1 VIKEEEDWPSA
12 SDTESDVTELDE
24 NASEPEYF
32 PGKSSLLS
40 EGRSKMQWLTN
51 RCD

>member
-24 NASEPEYF
+24 KASEPEYF
-32 PGKSSLLS
+32 PGKSSSPS
-40 EGRSKMQWLTN
+40 EGRAKTQMA
-51 RCD
+51 DE